1 MKDNKS
7 IIEDN
12 NKLLVSICCLTY
24 NHELFI
30 RQCIEG
36 FMIQKTNFKF
46 EVLIHDDASLDNTA
60 NIIKEY
66 EHKYPDIIKPIY
78 QTENQY
84 SKGVSLSSRYN
95 WSRSKGK
102 YIAMCE
108 GDDYWIDP
116 LKLQKQVDFLEKNK
130 DYALVHTNFRTIKNN
145 FVEKNHNR
153 KVLISEGMVKEA
165 LLRENFIA
173 TVTVCFNKEKF
184 DLAYN
189 QIDKKYLMGDY
200 PAWLAVA
207 LNSKIGYLN
216 EVTSVYRVL
225 ENSASH
231 SVNKLKQFGFV
242 KSIFEMKFDFI
253 DKHNFSKDSIKY
265 VNESYCE
272 QLFKYS
278 VLLNE
283 SNIINEF
290 KTFTKNKFSLK
301 IIFYKFFFLFRRAR
315 LLKKLIMSLTKR

>member
-1 MKDNKS
+1 
-7 IIEDN
+7 
-12 NKLLVSICCLTY
+12 
-24 NHELFI
+24 
-30 RQCIEG
+30 
-36 FMIQKTNFKF
+36 
-46 EVLIHDDASLDNTA
+46 
-60 NIIKEY
+60 
-66 EHKYPDIIKPIY
+66 
-78 QTENQY
+78 
-84 SKGVSLSSRYN
+84 
-95 WSRSKGK
+95 
-102 YIAMCE
+102 MCE

-130 DYALVHTNFRTIKNN
+130 DYALVHTNFHTIKNN
-145 FVEKNHNR
+145 FLEKNQNR
-153 KVLISEGMVKEA
+153 KILISEGMVKEA
-165 LLRENFIA
+165 LLRENYIA
-173 TVTVCFNKEKF
+173 TLTVCFNKEKF

-301 IIFYKFFFLFRRAR
+301 IIFYKFLFLFRRLR
-315 LLKKLIMSLTKR
+315 LLKKLIIFLTNR

>member
-130 DYALVHTNFRTIKNN
+130 DYALVHTNFRTIKNS
-145 FVEKNHNR
+145 FMEKNHNR
-153 KVLISEGMVKEA
+153 KVLIYEGMVKEA

>member
-1 MKDNKS
+1 
-7 IIEDN
+7 
-12 NKLLVSICCLTY
+12 
-24 NHELFI
+24 
-30 RQCIEG
+30 
-36 FMIQKTNFKF
+36 
-46 EVLIHDDASLDNTA
+46 
-60 NIIKEY
+60 
-66 EHKYPDIIKPIY
+66 
-78 QTENQY
+78 
-84 SKGVSLSSRYN
+84 
-95 WSRSKGK
+95 
-102 YIAMCE
+102 MCE
-108 GDDYWIDP
+108 GDDYGTDLLNLP
-116 LKLQKQVDFLEKNK
+116 KHFDFLEKNK

>member
-1 MKDNKS
+1 MHD
-7 IIEDN
+7 
-12 NKLLVSICCLTY
+12 LPLVSICCITY
-24 NHELFI
+24 NHENYIAKCLDGFI
-30 RQCIEG
+30 
-36 FMIQKTNFKF
+36 MQKCSFKY
-46 EVLIHDDASLDNTA
+46 EILINDDASNDNTA
-60 NIIKEY
+60 AIIREY
-66 EHKYPDIIKPIY
+66 EKKYPEILKPLY

-84 SKGVSLSSRYN
+84 SLGVRPINQFN
-95 WSRSKGK
+95 WSRAKGK

-130 DYALVHTNFRTIKNN
+130 DYALVHTNFQTINN
-145 FVEKNHNR
+145 KVLEKNHNR
-153 KVLISEGMVKEA
+153 KVLISEGIVKEA

-253 DKHNFSKDSIKY
+253 DKYQFSKDSIKY

-278 VLLNE
+278 VLLDE

-290 KTFTKNKFSLK
+290 KIFTKNKFSLK
-301 IIFYKFFFLFRRAR
+301 IIFYKFLFLFRRVR
-315 LLKKLIMSLTKR
+315 LLKKLIIFLTNR